1 MTTTTT
7 RPRPATS
14 QAPVQTDPAPSDTR
28 SGRLKRALKK
38 ERWAYFFILPGLL
51 YFVLF
56 HYVPLLGNVVAFQD
70 FSPFLGITGSEF
82 VGLANFLRIVTDP
95 EVLRALYNTLV
106 IAFLQVF
113 LAFPAPI
120 LLALFLNSPLS
131 ARLKRTSQAIDYLP
145 HFISRVLV
153 VAISRQGFSGS
164 GVVAE

>member
-56 HYVPLLGNVVAFQD
+56 HYVHLLGKVVAFQD
-70 FSPFLGITGSEF
+70 FSTFLGFNGYDY
-82 VGLANFLRIVTDP
+82 VGLDYFMRIVTVP
-95 EVLRALYNTLV
+95 VEL
-106 IAFLQVF
+106 
-113 LAFPAPI
+113 
-120 LLALFLNSPLS
+120 
-131 ARLKRTSQAIDYLP
+131 
-145 HFISRVLV
+145 RVLY
-153 VAISRQGFSGS
+153 STY
-164 GVVAE
+164 

>member
-82 VGLANFLRIVTDP
+82 VGLENFLRIVTDP
-95 EVLRALYNTLV
+95 EGLRALYNTLV
-106 IAFLQVF
+106 LACRQACS
-113 LAFPAPI
+113 AFPAP
-120 LLALFLNSPLS
+120 LRLALAPNPR
-131 ARLKRTSQAIDYLP
+131 AAHR
-145 HFISRVLV
+145 
-153 VAISRQGFSGS
+153 
-164 GVVAE
+164 